1 MWSRRRR
8 SASDPEFPR
17 ILERMNR
24 DHEGEQRRRGRAQR
38 AALAVACCA
47 LLVAGGCRRR
57 HFPHYPS
64 DYRQYAW
71 ITNGGSNS
79 VTVLDLVNM
88 QQAGT
93 IPVGEDPTA
102 IAVNEKNDEVY
113 VANSGSASVSVI
125 DAKTNRVA
133 ATIAVHREPSSIDVD
148 SDGARAYVANTGSNS
163 VSVID
168 LKIWREIATVG
179 TGEEPAAVR
188 IAPDGNTL
196 VVANRGSNSVSV
208 IDAKTLKLR
217 ATFSGCPQ
225 PGDTVILPDSSRA
238 FVACTGGHQVMVIGL
253 AREHGQLPGSQSDH
267 LLDLLDVGQT
277 PVHLALKPDGGEIFV
292 SNFGSDTISE
302 IATGSAE
309 VGGAYLIGAHPD
321 GGVVSADNSTLWVSN
336 SAANTVAAYSVD
348 DGQLIHT
355 VQVGDGPGPLA
366 LSDDGFLLLALD
378 ALSGDVSVVRTIS
391 YTPKGEPVTGSL
403 FTVMSAGKHPNAIA
417 VMGFRE

>member
-1 MWSRRRR
+1 MRRWQ
-8 SASDPEFPR
+8 
-17 ILERMNR
+17 
-24 DHEGEQRRRGRAQR
+24 G
-38 AALAVACCA
+38 AALALA
-47 LLVAGGCRRR
+47 LGAPLLLGGCGRR
-57 HFPHYPS
+57 HFPRYPS
-64 DYRQYAW
+64 DFRQYAW

-93 IPVGEDPTA
+93 IAVGEDPTA
-102 IAVNEKNDEVY
+102 IAVNPQSDEVY
-113 VANSGSASVSVI
+113 VANSGSATVSVI
-125 DAKTNRVA
+125 NAKTNRVA
-133 ATIAVHREPSSIDVD
+133 ATIAVHRDPVSIDVD
-148 SDGARAYVANTGSNS
+148 SEGARAYVANAGSNS

-179 TGEEPAAVR
+179 TGDEPVDAR

-196 VVANRGSNSVSV
+196 VVANRGSNGVSV

-217 ATFSGCPQ
+217 ATFNGCPQ
-225 PGDTVILPDSSRA
+225 AGDTVILPDSSRA

-253 AREHGQLPGSQSDH
+253 AREHGQLPGSESDH
-267 LLDLLDVGQT
+267 LLDLLDVGKT

-292 SNFGSDTISE
+292 SNFGGDTVSE
-302 IATGSAE
+302 IATSTAE
-309 VGGAYLIGAHPD
+309 VGGAYLIGAHPM

-336 SAANTVAAYSVD
+336 FAADTVAAYSVD
-348 DGQLIHT
+348 DGQLVHT

-417 VMGFRE
+417 VMGFKE